1 MNLERLSC
9 GRCDEGLDP
18 YGEVVNS
25 SGELYHPEC
34 FVCVQCFRP
43 FVDGVFYEFEGR
55 KYCEHDFNVLFAPC
69 CGKCGEFIV
78 GRVLKAMSSTW
89 HPHCFTCQMCHKEL
103 ADLGFIKN
111 QGRALC
117 HACNDKVKAQG
128 LGKWMCQKCHSFI
141 DDEPL
146 RFKGETFHPYHFNC
160 SFCGS
165 ELTSTAREVRARPGY
180 TANELNE
187 LYCLRCHDKMGI
199 PICGACHRP
208 IERTRCH
215 CLGRH
220 FERKG
225 LAYCE
230 THYHQLFGNLC
241 YVCNQVIQGD
251 VFTALNK
258 AWCVNHFAC
267 SSCDQKM
274 TVKTKF
280 YEVDL
285 KPVCKKCYD
294 KFPRELRLPLMM
306 DDSLSDTQCLNP
318 GLNSSSFPFSLSSNP
333 YGGIPQN
340 ILANFVA
347 WTFLIVLF
355 GILRRFAGN
364 YGRLALMR
372 ISSPSI
378 DSPWTQV
385 FYPNDLDGDMDE
397 DSGGFYSWLIS
408 IFTLSDAKIRS
419 RCGLDAVQYLS
430 FQRHLILFTFFITL
444 ICMGVILPINFQ
456 GNLQGT
462 KADFGHTTISN
473 LRGDDHRLTTLKTED
488 GGACISSRTIMLAK
502 VPRSFCTEPK
512 ISAYFYRHH
521 SNLEIDKIYIARD
534 VSKLIPLYNK
544 WNRVRLA
551 RIYCEVH
558 DKDLLVSH
566 GRLGLSTICCTTS
579 EKAYDYYCS
588 EEKKY
593 FDQLVRCEAI
603 ARNSSIG
610 VAFITFKDKTSAQQV
625 NNIYSNFLKKL
636 KNYTRTKYSLEN
648 EIKPWKWTIRLAPP
662 PEDIY
667 WENLDYDSHRLFI
680 VKVILV
686 NIALFVFDLLMGHW
700 RRSVENIWIMKKIF
714 FYLLFMVLILP
725 SIGLTSLLA
734 FARLLFYDNAI
745 SHPSKLK
752 WNCIFL
758 PDNGAF
764 FVNYV
769 ITSALV
775 GTGLE
780 LIRFTELFMYAVR
793 MWLAKSIAEVS
804 SVRCANLFEFPF
816 GYNYGWILLIFALTI
831 AYAVVCPLITPFG
844 LFLFDNETWTS
855 ALEYPILKMEYIPEE
870 ICVLQCPKVMTS
882 CLSMVYRLNALSNK
896 MKTTQCGALTGLAMD
911 IPQAQATF
919 FDCSFALTSFELRV
933 FKIWRHLEMGC
944 LVFSSTDPASSSS
957 NSISYFKSSSGNGQ
971 EI

>member
-1 MNLERLSC
+1 
-9 GRCDEGLDP
+9 
-18 YGEVVNS
+18 
-25 SGELYHPEC
+25 
-34 FVCVQCFRP
+34 
-43 FVDGVFYEFEGR
+43 
-55 KYCEHDFNVLFAPC
+55 
-69 CGKCGEFIV
+69 
-78 GRVLKAMSSTW
+78 
-89 HPHCFTCQMCHKEL
+89 
-103 ADLGFIKN
+103 
-111 QGRALC
+111 
-117 HACNDKVKAQG
+117 
-128 LGKWMCQKCHSFI
+128 
-141 DDEPL
+141 
-146 RFKGETFHPYHFNC
+146 
-160 SFCGS
+160 
-165 ELTSTAREVRARPGY
+165 
-180 TANELNE
+180 
-187 LYCLRCHDKMGI
+187 
-199 PICGACHRP
+199 
-208 IERTRCH
+208 
-215 CLGRH
+215 
-220 FERKG
+220 
-225 LAYCE
+225 
-230 THYHQLFGNLC
+230 
-241 YVCNQVIQGD
+241 
-251 VFTALNK
+251 
-258 AWCVNHFAC
+258 
-267 SSCDQKM
+267 
-274 TVKTKF
+274 
-280 YEVDL
+280 
-285 KPVCKKCYD
+285 
-294 KFPRELRLPLMM
+294 MM

-473 LRGDDHRLTTLKTED
+473 LRGDDHRLWIHVLLSLLFLPLGILIMKRFSTTLKTED

-686 NIALFVFDLLMGHW
+686 NIALFGVLFFFTSPAYILSQLQLFITTVFGTSDFRLPQKINDFVPTLMLWMLSALLPNIVAYSDLLMGHW

-844 LFLFDNETWTS
+844 LFYLIMKHGVDRYNLYYAYKRSKINKNIHFLAVN
-855 ALEYPILKMEYIPEE
+855 
-870 ICVLQCPKVMTS
+870 CVIVSLLIQQV
-882 CLSMVYRLNALSNK
+882 
-896 MKTTQCGALTGLAMD
+896 
-911 IPQAQATF
+911 
-919 FDCSFALTSFELRV
+919 
-933 FKIWRHLEMGC
+933 H
-944 LVFSSTDPASSSS
+944 
-957 NSISYFKSSSGNGQ
+957 
-971 EI
+971 